1 MPKKRKVLVTG
12 AAGYIA
18 AQLLPEFRRRYDLV
32 LLDARASDR
41 GGKRVPGVM
50 VVDLI
55 DPDLRK
61 HRHYFKGVDAVV
73 HLGWKRSQG
82 AAGALAQ
89 PRTMDDFY
97 PEHEN
102 VQMAY
107 NVYRL
112 ALEEGV
118 RRVVVASS
126 NHAADWYEHEM
137 VHSKKLDAVD
147 PYMLPLSDNF
157 YGWAKATYEHMGF
170 LFASGVFGRRLENVQ
185 VRIGAPREVR
195 LKDYAKGDSLNYKRD
210 LGAYISPR
218 DLRQLFVKAI
228 EAESIENEY
237 GVPWLVVYG
246 ISDNTRAFWSLTS
259 ARDALGY
266 DPQDD
271 SEIKYQEEIQGFL
284 YGRRGKAGPGRVGA

>member
-1 MPKKRKVLVTG
+1 MAKKRKVLVTG

-55 DPDLRK
+55 DPDFNK
-61 HRHYFKGVDAVV
+61 YRHYFKGIDTII
-73 HLGWKRSQG
+73 HLGWKHSQG
-82 AAGALAQ
+82 ASGALAR
-89 PRTMDDFY
+89 PRSVDDFY

-102 VQMAY
+102 VHMAY
-107 NVYRL
+107 NIYRV
-112 ALEEGV
+112 AMEEHV
-118 RRVVVASS
+118 QRVVVASS
-126 NHAADWYEHEM
+126 NHAADWYEHELI
-137 VHSKKLDAVD
+137 HHKKLDAVD

-170 LFASGVFGRRLENVQ
+170 MFATGIFGRKLENVQ
-185 VRIGAPREVR
+185 VRIGAPREIR
-195 LKDYAKGDSLNYKRD
+195 LKDYTKGDSLNYKRD

-218 DLRQLFVKAI
+218 DLRQLFIKAV
-228 EAESIENEY
+228 ETESIENEY

-246 ISDNTRAFWSLTS
+246 ISDNARAFWSLTS

-266 DPQDD
+266 EPQDD
-271 SEIKYQEEIQGFL
+271 SEVKFQDEIQGFL
-284 YGRRGKAGPGRVGA
+284 YGRRGKAGPGRVGQ